1 MDATDKLN
9 LHEIVE
15 LLASKAEI
23 SGKEAEDFMKEM
35 FSIISETLSEEGI
48 VKVKDFGTF
57 KLSSV
62 QARESVDVNT
72 GEKIEIPAHQRLNF
86 IPATALKEL
95 VNKPFSHFDTV
106 LLNEGVAFDDMP
118 SLEDDDEADAD
129 FLEESDLL
137 LVEKTK
143 EKQLD
148 SGNVDF
154 SSDVSPESLVV
165 PKIVFE
171 ESSDSIGPPQRII
184 VSRKESSSEKRKSMR
199 RNRKSNALAIMTLG
213 GVAVAITVA
222 VFFFQSRSNK
232 E

>member
-1 MDATDKLN
+1 MDTTDKLN
-9 LHEIVE
+9 LPEIIE

-23 SGKEAEDFMKEM
+23 SEKEAEDFIKEM
-35 FSIISETLSEEGI
+35 FSVISETLSEDYM

-95 VNKPFSHFDTV
+95 VNKPFSHFETV
-106 LLNEGVAFDDMP
+106 LLNEGVAFEDMT
-118 SLEDDDEADAD
+118 SIEEDDDADTD
-129 FLEESDLL
+129 FLEDSELL
-137 LVEKTK
+137 LVEKS
-143 EKQLD
+143 KQRQSANID
-148 SGNVDF
+148 IP
-154 SSDVSPESLVV
+154 SDISTESVVV
-165 PKIVFE
+165 PKIVVE
-171 ESSDSIGPPQRII
+171 KSSDPIGPPQRIL
-184 VSRKESSSEKRKSMR
+184 VSRKETLSEKRKSTR

-213 GVAVAITVA
+213 GIAVAITVA
-222 VFFFQSRSNK
+222 AFFFQSRNNK

>member
-1 MDATDKLN
+1 MDTTDDKLN
-9 LHEIVE
+9 LPEIVA

-23 SGKEAEDFMKEM
+23 SGKEADDFIKEM
-35 FSIISETLSEEGI
+35 FAVISETLSEDGM

-95 VNKPFSHFDTV
+95 VNKPFSHFETV
-106 LLNEGVAFDDMP
+106 LLNEGVAFEDMP
-118 SLEDDDEADAD
+118 CIEEDDDTDTD
-129 FLEESDLL
+129 FLEESELL
-137 LVEKTK
+137 LVEK
-143 EKQLD
+143 
-148 SGNVDF
+148 SNNVDIP
-154 SSDVSPESLVV
+154 SDLSTESVVV
-165 PKIVFE
+165 PKIVVE
-171 ESSDSIGPPQRII
+171 KSSNPIGPPQRIV
-184 VSRKESSSEKRKSMR
+184 VSRKETLSKKRKSTR

-213 GVAVAITVA
+213 GIAVAITVVA
-222 VFFFQSRSNK
+222 FFFQSRNNK